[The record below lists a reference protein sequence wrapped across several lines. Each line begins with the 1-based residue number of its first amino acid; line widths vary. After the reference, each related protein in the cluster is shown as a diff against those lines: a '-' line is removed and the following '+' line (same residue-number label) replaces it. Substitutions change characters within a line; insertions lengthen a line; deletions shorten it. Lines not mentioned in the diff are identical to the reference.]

1 MNPPFPPANELA
13 LLVLTELLFGFTYDR
28 AVQWF
33 ERKNGQQLFKFLVSW
48 SVVFGTAGTLTIKF
62 LFLWGRVFVDWQDF
76 LIDLLCFA
84 GSGIPMI
91 IGSMGRAGKPS
102 HKAKRIPTN
111 ARHVVEDVSAEMH
124 RLACDVNEKAQTG
137 EVKAAT
143 LIEIV
148 HRLHQWIGMLKSL

>member
-1 MNPPFPPANELA
+1 MNPQFPPASELA
-13 LLVLTELLFGFTYDR
+13 LLALTELLFGFTYNG

-33 ERKNGQQLFKFLVSW
+33 ERKNGRLFKFLVSW
-48 SVVFGTAGTLTIKF
+48 SVVFGTVGTLTIRV
-62 LFLWGRVFVDWQDF
+62 LFFWGWVSAEWQSL

-91 IGSMGRAGKPS
+91 IGSMSRAGKPS
-102 HKAKRIPTN
+102 HKAKRIPPN
-111 ARHVVEDVSAEMH
+111 ARRALEDVTAEMN
-124 RLACDVNEKAQTG
+124 RLASDVNEKAQAG

-148 HRLHQWIGMLKSL
+148 HRLHQWIGMLRSL